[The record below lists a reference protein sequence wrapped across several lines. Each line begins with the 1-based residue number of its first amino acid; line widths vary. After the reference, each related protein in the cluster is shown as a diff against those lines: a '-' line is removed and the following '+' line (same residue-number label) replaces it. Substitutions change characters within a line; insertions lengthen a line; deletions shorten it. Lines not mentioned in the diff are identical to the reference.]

1 MSAPLALNAPDE
13 GTGQRP
19 RSHVVAQLES
29 PLEARC
35 ARTAQCPGVTFLS
48 CTHTGLP
55 ATATAEHLE
64 IGWVSNLSGLKTLVE
79 TGQPMSTPPPA

>member
-29 PLEARC
+29 PPRGEVRPH
-35 ARTAQCPGVTFLS
+35 RPMPGVTFLS

-64 IGWVSNLSGLKTLVE
+64 IGWVSILSGLKTLVE
-79 TGQPMSTPPPA
+79 TGQPMPTPPHA